1 MITVRQ
7 LLRTLADVEGTI
19 GSFVLSDSGGLLVTD
34 LPATFDAAAFAEAGP
49 RIIRLTELGGSYGEQ
64 TRFFVIRFA
73 EYKLYVRVLKDAF
86 LGVLVTPSASLPAL
100 KAAAGVIGRRIEA
113 LLAKGVDTV
122 ADTVQSPPR
131 FASEPPP
138 RFVEESVSPRFIP
151 DSRASDPAPGPA
163 LAPPSVRGGSALS
176 APPALTNTQPSIA
189 LPVPELTSPGGG
201 VRRSIRFR
209 GRQM

>member
-1 MITVRQ
+1 MIAVRQ

-49 RIIRLTELGGSYGEQ
+49 RIIRLTELGGSYSEP

-73 EYKLYVRVLKDAF
+73 EYKLYVRVLKGAF

-100 KAAAGVIGRRIEA
+100 KAAAGVIGRRVEA
-113 LLAKGVDTV
+113 LLAKGADAV

-138 RFVEESVSPRFIP
+138 RFVEEPVPPRSIP
-151 DSRASDPAPGPA
+151 DSRISEP
-163 LAPPSVRGGSALS
+163 APPSAPPARAGSAIG
-176 APPALTNTQPSIA
+176 APPALTNTQPSIT
-189 LPVPELTSPGGG
+189 LPASEHTSPGVGP
-201 VRRSIRFR
+201 RRSIRYR